1 MTRVALT
8 FVAAFAA
15 TTMAAPA
22 FAQHHGAGM
31 HRSHHGGPMARTWA
45 PRPTMGY
52 RTAYRARVWPGQR
65 LRYGYRTAYR
75 SPAYRHRPYALGAA
89 AVAPLAAAA
98 VYGTAYGYDSPYYY
112 GSPYYRSVY
121 SGGGL
126 VGYRYP
132 TYSAGYGAYAGYGGY
147 GYSGCYRC
155 APVVYYRSCGCSA
168 GW

>member
-52 RTAYRARVWPGQR
+52 RTAYRARVWPGPR

-75 SPAYRHRPYALGAA
+75 SPAYRYRPHALGVAGATVGAA
-89 AVAPLAAAA
+89 L
-98 VYGTAYGYDSPYYY
+98 YGTSY

-126 VGYRYP
+126 VAYPYP
-132 TYSAGYGAYAGYGGY
+132 TYYAGHAGYA
-147 GYSGCYRC
+147 YSGCYRC
-155 APVVYYRSCGCSA
+155 VPVVYYRPCGCSA